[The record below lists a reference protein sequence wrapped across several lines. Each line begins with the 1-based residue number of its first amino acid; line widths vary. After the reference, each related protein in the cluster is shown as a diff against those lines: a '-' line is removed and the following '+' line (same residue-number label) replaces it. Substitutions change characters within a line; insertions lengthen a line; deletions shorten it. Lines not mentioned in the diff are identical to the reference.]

1 MTSVVH
7 LEDFAAPLPEPAN
20 PQDERLA
27 AEYQRGLADGETRA
41 RDLVITELT
50 DAIHAAI
57 EALETGDALRQQI
70 IGETLSAVTPVLQAI
85 VVQLAVS
92 ADDRIVAAIM
102 SELQR
107 LGTGGEKTTCC
118 ISAPARLTEQIAD
131 QIDAASL
138 GGITLLPGPDTEICF
153 EGGRITINSDELT
166 RNISEI
172 LSEMTRKEEN

>member
-107 LGTGGEKTTCC
+107 LGTGGKR
-118 ISAPARLTEQIAD
+118 PP
-131 QIDAASL
+131 AASPHRRGSPNRSPIRSML
-138 GGITLLPGPDTEICF
+138 HRLAGSRFCLARIPKSASRAGGSRSTPT
-153 EGGRITINSDELT
+153 N
-166 RNISEI
+166 
-172 LSEMTRKEEN
+172 